1 MAELMAE
8 LDAVDR
14 CIDVFATANLNADM
28 MDVVNHW
35 YW

>member
-8 LDAVDR
+8 MDAVDR
-14 CIDVFATANLNADM
+14 CIDVFATANLDADM

-35 YW
+35 